1 MIVHKVIRGHELERH
16 TLDGW
21 ELKRT
26 LIAKHAEKLSCSTPI
41 PCHKDVNYQG
51 YQYTSREEV
60 GQFEEM
66 QFLVTKNSECLSR
79 EDQLLNEINTWRE
92 KVAALDLKSKNDDRD
107 LNELKHRAELLDI
120 NLKDKTERMI
130 LDTNKLRK
138 LEGDLGKVRAAI
150 GTKAYDEALK

>member
-1 MIVHKVIRGHELERH
+1 MIVHKVVRGHELERH

-26 LIAKHAEKLSCSTPI
+26 LVAKHADKISCMTPI

-51 YQYTSREEV
+51 YQYTTRDEV
-60 GQFEEM
+60 GQFEEI
-66 QFLVTKNSECLSR
+66 QFLVTKNSEMLSR
-79 EDQLLNEINTWRE
+79 EDQLLNEINAWRE
-92 KVAALDLKSKNDDRD
+92 KVAALELKSKNDDRD
-107 LNELKHRAELLDI
+107 LADLKHRADLLDL
-120 NLKDKTERMI
+120 NLKDKMERMS

-138 LEGDLGKVRAAI
+138 LEGDLAKVRIAI

>member
-79 EDQLLNEINTWRE
+79 EDQLLNESNTWRE

-107 LNELKHRAELLDI
+107 LAQLREVEAAAQTRLREVSQNCLD
-120 NLKDKTERMI
+120 DRTR
-130 LDTNKLRK
+130 LRK
-138 LEGDLGKVRAAI
+138 LEGDLAKVRTAI